1 MKTFREFEEKLSKEG
16 YVFIRKAK
24 KPFGYRAIGHK
35 KMGIRTDNRILM
47 YLHTRKEPA
56 PRDFI
61 AFLKDFE
68 KFIKANHNFD
78 VKAGLFV
85 VDKSCGKRLL
95 QGFRTVLKTAG
106 EDVRKKVKIVQVR
119 M

>member
-1 MKTFREFEEKLSKEG
+1 MKTFREFEEGLTKSG
-16 YVFIRKAK
+16 YEFIRRAK

-47 YLHTRKEPA
+47 YIHTRKEPA

-61 AFLKDFE
+61 AFLKDFQ
-68 KFIKANHNFD
+68 KFIKANDNFD
-78 VKAGLFV
+78 VKAGLFI

-95 QGFRTVLKTAG
+95 QGFRTVLRTAD
-106 EDVRKKVKIVQVR
+106 EDIRKKVKIIQVR